1 MNASISG
8 LFSVLGIIAVI
19 IVVLLVL
26 FLVWMISTSNS
37 FARKTVK
44 IDESLSG
51 IEVALTKRY
60 DTLTK
65 MRDVAKSYA
74 KHELDT
80 LTTVISM
87 RRGMSVKELTDSAN
101 QMNEM
106 ASSINVVAEAYPELR
121 SNTVFEE
128 LQKGIRDTEEQL
140 QAARRLYNANV
151 SSYNQQL
158 VTFPASIIGRMRGFA
173 KRDFFEAE
181 EYKMQ
186 DVKMDL

>member
-1 MNASISG
+1 MSG

-19 IVVLLVL
+19 IAVLLVL

>member
-1 MNASISG
+1 MSAVSG
-8 LFSVLGIIAVI
+8 FMGLLGGFAI
-19 IVVLLVL
+19 IVLVLVVL
-26 FLVWMISTSNS
+26 FLIWMISTSNR
-37 FARKTVK
+37 FARKNVK
-44 IDESLSG
+44 IDEALSG

-65 MRDVAKSYA
+65 MKDVAASYA

-80 LTTVISM
+80 MTTVISM

-101 QMNEM
+101 KMNEM
-106 ASSINVVAEAYPELR
+106 ASSLNVVAEAYPELR

-151 SSYNQQL
+151 SSFNQQL
-158 VTFPASIIGRMRGFA
+158 VSFPSSIIGRMRGFV